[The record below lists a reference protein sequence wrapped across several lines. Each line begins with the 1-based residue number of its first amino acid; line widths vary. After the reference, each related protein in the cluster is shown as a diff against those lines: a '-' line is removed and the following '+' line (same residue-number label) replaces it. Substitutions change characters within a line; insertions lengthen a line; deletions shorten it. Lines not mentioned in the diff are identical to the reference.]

1 MSVTCSI
8 AITVCK
14 ESKEIKQLVDFVL
27 KYSKSTHEIVVL
39 FDEANGDKKTLNI
52 LKTYETIDNIVIKT
66 GEFDQHFANWKN
78 TLNGYCTSDWILN
91 LDADELPSRWL
102 IKHLLRV
109 VKWCSVFDLIWI
121 PRKNIVTGL
130 TSEDIKAWNWTV
142 STDQRVNWPDYQGR
156 LYKNTPSIKWKNKV
170 HEHIS
175 GAKRPLHIPTWLQS
189 WIRIDHIKTI
199 KKQRQQNELY
209 SIIEE

>member
-1 MSVTCSI
+1 MSI

-78 TLNGYCTSDWILN
+78 TLNGYCTSDWI
-91 LDADELPSRWL
+91 
-102 IKHLLRV
+102 
-109 VKWCSVFDLIWI
+109 
-121 PRKNIVTGL
+121 
-130 TSEDIKAWNWTV
+130 
-142 STDQRVNWPDYQGR
+142 
-156 LYKNTPSIKWKNKV
+156 
-170 HEHIS
+170 
-175 GAKRPLHIPTWLQS
+175 
-189 WIRIDHIKTI
+189 
-199 KKQRQQNELY
+199 
-209 SIIEE
+209 